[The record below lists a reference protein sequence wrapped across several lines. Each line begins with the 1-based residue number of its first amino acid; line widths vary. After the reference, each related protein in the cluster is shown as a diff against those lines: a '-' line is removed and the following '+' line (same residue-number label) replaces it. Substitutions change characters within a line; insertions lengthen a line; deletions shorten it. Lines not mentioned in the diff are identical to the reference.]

1 MKIKV
6 FFQKN
11 PYILRKSVIKS
22 KQGLRG
28 SGRTVFQRGGALLYG
43 IGDLIVYGSEGV
55 CRVEDIGVPQLAGV
69 NKERQYYTLKP
80 LYREGRVFAPVDS
93 PVFMRPVITREA
105 ADALIRRIPEIEP
118 EVYENSN
125 LRFLNEYYQAQ
136 LQNYS
141 CEGLLKLIRST
152 HAKRE
157 VMRGRGKKLG
167 LVDERY
173 MKRAQDM
180 LHGEFAV
187 ALGIERG
194 DVPAYIEQ
202 MLEEQPA

>member
-1 MKIKV
+1 M
-6 FFQKN
+6 FE
-11 PYILRKSVIKS
+11 
-22 KQGLRG
+22 
-28 SGRTVFQRGGALLYG
+28 
-43 IGDLIVYGSEGV
+43 IGDLVVYAGEGV
-55 CRVEDIGVPQLAGV
+55 CRVTDIGVPPMMGV

-80 LYREGRVFAPVDS
+80 LYREGTVYSPVDS
-93 PVFMRPVITREA
+93 GIFMRYVITRA
-105 ADALIRRIPEIEP
+105 DADALIERIPEIEP

-136 LQNYS
+136 LQNYN
-141 CEGLLKLIRST
+141 CEGLIKLIRST

-157 VMRGRGKKLG
+157 VMHGRGKKLG

>member
-1 MKIKV
+1 M
-6 FFQKN
+6 N
-11 PYILRKSVIKS
+11 GEHTEELNS
-22 KQGLRG
+22 
-28 SGRTVFQRGGALLYG
+28 LYG
-43 IGDLIVYGSEGV
+43 IGDLIVYGTEGV
-55 CRVEDIGVPQLAGV
+55 CRVEDIGVPALTGINQ
-69 NKERQYYTLKP
+69 ERQYYTLKP
-80 LYREGRVFAPVDS
+80 LYREGRIYAPVDTAM
-93 PVFMRPVITREA
+93 FMRPVITRDD

-125 LRFLNEYYQAQ
+125 LRYLNEYYQAQ

-152 HAKRE
+152 NAKRE

-194 DVPAYIEQ
+194 EVPDYIHAKLEQ
-202 MLEEQPA
+202 LQPA

>member
-1 MKIKV
+1 MKIKY

-80 LYREGRVFAPVDS
+80 LYREGRVFA

>member
-1 MKIKV
+1 M
-6 FFQKN
+6 
-11 PYILRKSVIKS
+11 YE
-22 KQGLRG
+22 
-28 SGRTVFQRGGALLYG
+28 
-43 IGDLIVYGSEGV
+43 IGDLIVYGTEGV
-55 CRVEDIGVPQLAGV
+55 CRVEAIGTPPLAGV
-69 NKERQYYTLKP
+69 SSDRQYYTLKP
-80 LYREGRVFAPVDS
+80 LYHAGTVYTPVDS
-93 PVFMRPVITREA
+93 TVFMRPVISKEDV
-105 ADALIRRIPEIEP
+105 DALIRRIPDIVP

-125 LRFLNEYYQAQ
+125 LRFLNEHYQAQ

-157 VMRGRGKKLG
+157 VMISRGKKLG

-187 ALGIERG
+187 ALGIERS
-194 DVPAYIEQ
+194 DVPEYIRASLGET
-202 MLEEQPA
+202 QPA

>member
-1 MKIKV
+1 M
-6 FFQKN
+6 
-11 PYILRKSVIKS
+11 YE
-22 KQGLRG
+22 
-28 SGRTVFQRGGALLYG
+28 
-43 IGDLIVYGSEGV
+43 IGDLIVYGGEGV
-55 CRVEDIGVPQLAGV
+55 CRVEAIGIPPLAGV
-69 NKERQYYTLKP
+69 NRERQYYTLKP
-80 LYREGRVFAPVDS
+80 LYREGRVYTPVDS
-93 PVFMRPVITREA
+93 KVFMRPVITRDA
-105 ADALIRRIPEIEP
+105 ADALIRCIPEIKP

-141 CEGLLKLIRST
+141 CEGLLKLICST
-152 HAKRE
+152 RAKRE
-157 VMRGRGKKLG
+157 VMHSRGKKLG

-194 DVPAYIEQ
+194 EVPDYIRRT
-202 MLEEQPA
+202 LDALQPA